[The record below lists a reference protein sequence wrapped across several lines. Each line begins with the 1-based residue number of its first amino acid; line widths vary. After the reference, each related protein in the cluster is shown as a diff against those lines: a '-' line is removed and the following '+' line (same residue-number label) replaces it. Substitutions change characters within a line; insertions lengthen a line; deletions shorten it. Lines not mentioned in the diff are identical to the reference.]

1 MGAEPRRVELAE
13 LTRFGRKF
21 LDADER
27 FTYIGE
33 GHLGGKAQGLANIS
47 FFLEEHFDPSRFPQ
61 IEVSIPTLTVITT
74 TMFDKFMERNDLY
87 EIALSDRR
95 DDQIALAFQQADLP
109 AELVGDLR
117 ALIVKVKQPLA
128 IRSSSLAEDAMR
140 MAFAGV
146 YATKMIPNNQ
156 HDVDSRFRALVEAI
170 KFVYAST
177 FFTNAKEY
185 MLSAEKDIREEKM
198 AVVIQEVVGAR
209 FGDCFYPQISGVGR
223 SYNFYP
229 IGHATP
235 EDGVVNLALGL
246 GKTIVDGGVSWI
258 YSPAYPDTYPPHDS
272 VGALLKQ
279 TQTTFWGV
287 NMGRPPA
294 HDPIK
299 ETEYMVQGDLGDA
312 ERDGTLRY
320 LASTYDPQRDRLVLG
335 TGAKGARVLTIAPA
349 LGIHDIPLNELIK
362 DLLDQSEK
370 AAGTAVEIEFA
381 VTLDRKQ
388 GLPARI
394 GLLQMRPMYVSQA
407 EVDFDPAEMSGENVL
422 AASEQVMGNG
432 VENNLTDIVY
442 LRPDKFEVSQT
453 RTIATELAAINRKLV
468 AARRRYLLFIFGRLG
483 TQDPWLGIPVEW
495 AQVSGARVV
504 VEATQP
510 GMDVD
515 LSQGAHFFHN
525 VVSFGVFYF
534 SVHHAGKYPIDW
546 DWLGEQLIIE
556 ETEFVRWVRLA
567 APAKVKVD
575 GKQRAGVIRR

>member
-1 MGAEPRRVELAE
+1 MSTEPRRVELAE
-13 LTRFGRKF
+13 LTRFDRKF
-21 LDADER
+21 FDADER
-27 FTYIGE
+27 FSYIGE
-33 GHLGGKAQGLANIS
+33 GKLGGKAQGLANIS
-47 FFLEEHFDPSRFPQ
+47 RFLEEHFDSARFPQ

-74 TMFDKFMERNDLY
+74 TMFDKFMARNNLY

-117 ALIVKVKQPLA
+117 ALIAKVKQPLA
-128 IRSSSLAEDAMR
+128 VRSSSLAEDAMR

-156 HDVDSRFRALVEAI
+156 HDIDSRFRILVEAV

-177 FFTNAKEY
+177 FFTNAREY
-185 MLSAEKDIREEKM
+185 MLSARKDICEEKM

-209 FGDCFYPQISGVGR
+209 FGDRFYPQISGVGR
-223 SYNFYP
+223 SYNSYP
-229 IGHATP
+229 TGHATP

-279 TQTTFWGV
+279 TQTKFWGV

-299 ETEYMVQGDLGDA
+299 ETEYMIEGDLGDA
-312 ERDGTLRY
+312 ERDGTLRH

-349 LGIHDIPLNELIK
+349 LDVHNIPLNELIK
-362 DLLDQSEK
+362 DLLAQSEE
-370 AAGTAVEIEFA
+370 AAAAAVEIEFA
-381 VTLDRKQ
+381 VTLDRQQ
-388 GLPARI
+388 GLPARF
-394 GLLQMRPMYVSQA
+394 GLLQMRPMYVSQT
-407 EVDFDPAEMSGENVL
+407 EVDFDLAEMSGENVL

-432 VENNLTDIVY
+432 VENELTDIVY
-442 LRPDKFEVSQT
+442 VRPDKFAASET
-453 RTIATELAAINRKLV
+453 RKIAAELAAINRKLV

-525 VVSFGVFYF
+525 VVSFGVLYF
-534 SVHHAGKYPIDW
+534 SVHHAGKYPNDW
-546 DWLGEQLIIE
+546 EWLGQQPIIE
-556 ETEFVRWVRLA
+556 EREFVRWVRLA
-567 APAKVKVD
+567 APAEVRVD